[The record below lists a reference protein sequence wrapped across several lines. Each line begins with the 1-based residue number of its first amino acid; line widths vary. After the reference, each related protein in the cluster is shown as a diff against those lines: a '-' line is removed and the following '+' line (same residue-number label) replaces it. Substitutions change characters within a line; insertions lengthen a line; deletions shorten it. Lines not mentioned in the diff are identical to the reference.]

1 MFEVGFLSD
10 TSKVDLQQIG
20 AGLQT
25 RMELV
30 IEDPVMGK
38 VSGFEF
44 CILQHLSLTASV
56 KLIPIAFVVFRVVVF
71 DGFFIF

>member
-1 MFEVGFLSD
+1 MFEVGFLSE

-38 VSGFEF
+38 VSGFAIF
-44 CILQHLSLTASV
+44 YLQFALHFAICNLQYQS
-56 KLIPIAFVVFRVVVF
+56 FE
-71 DGFFIF
+71 FFIF